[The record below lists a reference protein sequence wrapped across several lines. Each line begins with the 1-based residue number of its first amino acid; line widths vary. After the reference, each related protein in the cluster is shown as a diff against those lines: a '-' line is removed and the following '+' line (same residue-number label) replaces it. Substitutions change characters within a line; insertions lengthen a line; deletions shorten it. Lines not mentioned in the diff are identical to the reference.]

1 MIIPE
6 KYIQIRQRYYRRCLL
21 MNYDPINPYYN
32 KLIAEIKALE
42 DENEKL
48 KAENEKLK
56 AEAEEQ

>member
-1 MIIPE
+1 
-6 KYIQIRQRYYRRCLL
+6 